1 MCVVLTPLGSG
12 HRVVRPAKPIAAGLG
27 RGLSRTRAHV
37 FSHLL
42 TQLYRLLAVVAVAA
56 ATGAEMGLSVR
67 IFAITGL
74 VLIFA
79 IMVFVRIFAIM
90 VVMLIFATIGFVLI
104 FATMGLV
111 LIFAIMGSVRPFA
124 ALVAVVARIFCVD
137 VMNVGV
143 VVPAYG
149 AIETAGFL
157 IELPLG
163 GGEQRLHV
171 LVAIF
176 PSCGLDVAIAGYA
189 IEVGKVELQ
198 DAVALAGSEGQLK
211 GHLVGYV
218 LCFTTNVQQSLCAC

>member
-27 RGLSRTRAHV
+27 RWLSRTRAHV

-56 ATGAEMGLSVR
+56 ATGAEMGLSV
-67 IFAITGL
+67 
-74 VLIFA
+74 LIFA
-79 IMVFVRIFAIM
+79 IMGFV
-90 VVMLIFATIGFVLI
+90 LIFATIGFVLI
-104 FATMGLV
+104 FATLGFV
-111 LIFAIMGSVRPFA
+111 LIFAIMMFVRPFA

-137 VMNVGV
+137 VMNVGI

-163 GGEQRLHV
+163 RGEQRLHV

-189 IEVGKVELQ
+189 IEVGEVELQ
-198 DAVALAGSEGQLK
+198 DAVALAGGEGQLK

>member
-27 RGLSRTRAHV
+27 LWLSRTRAHV

-42 TQLYRLLAVVAVAA
+42 TQLYCLLAVVAVAA
-56 ATGAEMGLSVR
+56 ATGAEMGLFVL

-74 VLIFA
+74 VRIFA

-90 VVMLIFATIGFVLI
+90 MFVRIFAI
-104 FATMGLV
+104 MGIV
-111 LIFAIMGSVRPFA
+111 LIFAIMMFVRPFT

-163 GGEQRLHV
+163 RGEQRLHV

-189 IEVGKVELQ
+189 VEVGKVEQQ

>member
-27 RGLSRTRAHV
+27 RWLSRTRAHV

-56 ATGAEMGLSVR
+56 ATGAEMGLSV
-67 IFAITGL
+67 
-74 VLIFA
+74 LIFA
-79 IMVFVRIFAIM
+79 IMGLV
-90 VVMLIFATIGFVLI
+90 LIFATIGFVLI
-104 FATMGLV
+104 FATLGFV

-124 ALVAVVARIFCVD
+124 ALVAVLARIFCVD

-163 GGEQRLHV
+163 RGEQRLHV

-189 IEVGKVELQ
+189 VEVGKVELQ
-198 DAVALAGSEGQLK
+198 DAVALAGGEGQLK

-218 LCFTTNVQQSLCAC
+218 LCFTTNVQQSLCTC

>member
-27 RGLSRTRAHV
+27 RWLSRTRAHV

-56 ATGAEMGLSVR
+56 ATGAEMGLSV
-67 IFAITGL
+67 
-74 VLIFA
+74 LIFA
-79 IMVFVRIFAIM
+79 IMGFV
-90 VVMLIFATIGFVLI
+90 LIFATIGFVLI
-104 FATMGLV
+104 FA
-111 LIFAIMGSVRPFA
+111 IMMFVRPFA

-189 IEVGKVELQ
+189 IEVGEVELQ
-198 DAVALAGSEGQLK
+198 DAVALAGGEGQLK
-211 GHLVGYV
+211 SHLVGYV

>member
-27 RGLSRTRAHV
+27 RWLSRPRAHV

-42 TQLYRLLAVVAVAA
+42 TQLYCLLAVVAVAA
-56 ATGAEMGLSVR
+56 ATGAELGLSVL

-79 IMVFVRIFAIM
+79 TMRFVLIFAIM
-90 VVMLIFATIGFVLI
+90 GFVLI
-104 FATMGLV
+104 FATMGFV
-111 LIFAIMGSVRPFA
+111 LIFAKMVFVRPFA

-137 VMNVGV
+137 VMNVGIV
-143 VVPAYG
+143 APAYG

-163 GGEQRLHV
+163 RGEQRLHV
-171 LVAIF
+171 LVVIF

-198 DAVALAGSEGQLK
+198 DAIALAGGEGKLK

>member
-27 RGLSRTRAHV
+27 RWLSRTRAHV

-42 TQLYRLLAVVAVAA
+42 TQLYCLLAVVAVAA
-56 ATGAEMGLSVR
+56 ATGAELGLSVL

-74 VLIFA
+74 V
-79 IMVFVRIFAIM
+79 RIFAIM
-90 VVMLIFATIGFVLI
+90 GFVLI
-104 FATMGLV
+104 FAKMV
-111 LIFAIMGSVRPFA
+111 FVFIFAKMRFVRPFA

-137 VMNVGV
+137 IMNVGV

-163 GGEQRLHV
+163 RGEQRLHV

-189 IEVGKVELQ
+189 IEVVEVELQ
-198 DAVALAGSEGQLK
+198 DAVALAGGEGQFK
-211 GHLVGYV
+211 GHFVSYV

>member
-27 RGLSRTRAHV
+27 RWLSRTRAHV

-56 ATGAEMGLSVR
+56 ATGAEMGLSVL
-67 IFAITGL
+67 IFAIMGL

-79 IMVFVRIFAIM
+79 TIEFV
-90 VVMLIFATIGFVLI
+90 LIFATIGFVLI
-104 FATMGLV
+104 FA
-111 LIFAIMGSVRPFA
+111 IMMFVRPFA
-124 ALVAVVARIFCVD
+124 ALVAVLARIFCVD

-189 IEVGKVELQ
+189 IEVGEVELQ
-198 DAVALAGSEGQLK
+198 DAVALAGGEGQLK

>member
-12 HRVVRPAKPIAAGLG
+12 HRVVRPAKPLAAGLG
-27 RGLSRTRAHV
+27 RWLSHTRAHV

-56 ATGAEMGLSVR
+56 ATGAEMGLSV
-67 IFAITGL
+67 
-74 VLIFA
+74 LIFA
-79 IMVFVRIFAIM
+79 IMGFV
-90 VVMLIFATIGFVLI
+90 LIFATIGFVLI
-104 FATMGLV
+104 FATLGFV
-111 LIFAIMGSVRPFA
+111 LIFAIMMFVRPFA

-137 VMNVGV
+137 VMNVGI

-176 PSCGLDVAIAGYA
+176 PSSGLDVAIAGYA
-189 IEVGKVELQ
+189 IEVGEVELQ
-198 DAVALAGSEGQLK
+198 DAVALAGGEGQLK

>member
-27 RGLSRTRAHV
+27 RWLSRTRAHV

-56 ATGAEMGLSVR
+56 ATGAEMGLSV
-67 IFAITGL
+67 
-74 VLIFA
+74 LIFA
-79 IMVFVRIFAIM
+79 IMGLV
-90 VVMLIFATIGFVLI
+90 LIFATIGFVLI
-104 FATMGLV
+104 FATIGFVLIFATLGFV
-111 LIFAIMGSVRPFA
+111 LIFAIMMFVRPFA

-137 VMNVGV
+137 VMNVGI

-189 IEVGKVELQ
+189 IEVGEVELQ
-198 DAVALAGSEGQLK
+198 DAVALAGGEGQLK

>member
-27 RGLSRTRAHV
+27 RWLSRTRTHV

-42 TQLYRLLAVVAVAA
+42 TQLYCLLAVVAVAA
-56 ATGAEMGLSVR
+56 ATGAELGLSVL
-67 IFAITGL
+67 IFAITGV

-79 IMVFVRIFAIM
+79 IMVFVRIFA
-90 VVMLIFATIGFVLI
+90 
-104 FATMGLV
+104 TMGFV

-163 GGEQRLHV
+163 RGEQRLHV

>member
-27 RGLSRTRAHV
+27 RWLSRTRAHV

-56 ATGAEMGLSVR
+56 ATGAEMGLSV
-67 IFAITGL
+67 
-74 VLIFA
+74 LIFA
-79 IMVFVRIFAIM
+79 IMGFV
-90 VVMLIFATIGFVLI
+90 LIFATIGF
-104 FATMGLV
+104 V

-124 ALVAVVARIFCVD
+124 ALVAVLARIFCVD
-137 VMNVGV
+137 VMNVGI

-163 GGEQRLHV
+163 RGEQRLHV

-189 IEVGKVELQ
+189 IEVGEVELQ
-198 DAVALAGSEGQLK
+198 DAVALAGGEGQLK

-218 LCFTTNVQQSLCAC
+218 LCFTTNVQQSLCTC

>member
-27 RGLSRTRAHV
+27 RWLSRTRAHV

-56 ATGAEMGLSVR
+56 ATGAEMGL
-67 IFAITGL
+67 F

-79 IMVFVRIFAIM
+79 IMGFV
-90 VVMLIFATIGFVLI
+90 LIFATIGFVLI
-104 FATMGLV
+104 FATLGFV

-124 ALVAVVARIFCVD
+124 ALVAVLARIFCVD

-189 IEVGKVELQ
+189 IEVGEVELQ
-198 DAVALAGSEGQLK
+198 DAVALAGGEGQLK

>member
-27 RGLSRTRAHV
+27 RWLSRTRTHV

-42 TQLYRLLAVVAVAA
+42 TQLYCLLAVVAVAA
-56 ATGAEMGLSVR
+56 ATGAEMGLSVL

-74 VLIFA
+74 VRIFAIMGLVLIFATMRFVLIFA
-79 IMVFVRIFAIM
+79 IMVFV
-90 VVMLIFATIGFVLI
+90 LIFAKMVF
-104 FATMGLV
+104 
-111 LIFAIMGSVRPFA
+111 VRPFA

-143 VVPAYG
+143 VVPSYG

-163 GGEQRLHV
+163 RGEQRLHV

-198 DAVALAGSEGQLK
+198 DAVALAGGEVQLK

>member
-27 RGLSRTRAHV
+27 RWLSRTRAHV

-42 TQLYRLLAVVAVAA
+42 TQLYRLLAVGAVAA
-56 ATGAEMGLSVR
+56 ATGAEMGLSV
-67 IFAITGL
+67 
-74 VLIFA
+74 LIFA
-79 IMVFVRIFAIM
+79 I
-90 VVMLIFATIGFVLI
+90 
-104 FATMGLV
+104 MGLV

-124 ALVAVVARIFCVD
+124 ALVAVLARIFCVD
-137 VMNVGV
+137 VMNVGI

-189 IEVGKVELQ
+189 IEVGEVELQ
-198 DAVALAGSEGQLK
+198 DAVALAGGEGQLK

>member
-27 RGLSRTRAHV
+27 RWLSRTRAHV

>member
-27 RGLSRTRAHV
+27 RWLSRTRTHV

-42 TQLYRLLAVVAVAA
+42 TQLYCLLAVVAVAA
-56 ATGAEMGLSVR
+56 ATGAEMGLSVL

-79 IMVFVRIFAIM
+79 TMRFVLIFAIM
-90 VVMLIFATIGFVLI
+90 GFVLI
-104 FATMGLV
+104 FATMGFV
-111 LIFAIMGSVRPFA
+111 LIFAIMVFVRPFA

-163 GGEQRLHV
+163 RGEQRLHV

>member
-27 RGLSRTRAHV
+27 LWLSRTRAHV

-42 TQLYRLLAVVAVAA
+42 TQLYCLLAVVAVAA
-56 ATGAEMGLSVR
+56 ATGAEL
-67 IFAITGL
+67 GL

-79 IMVFVRIFAIM
+79 IMRLVLIFAIM
-90 VVMLIFATIGFVLI
+90 GFVLIFAIMRFVLI
-104 FATMGLV
+104 FATMGFV
-111 LIFAIMGSVRPFA
+111 LIFAKMRFVRPFA

-149 AIETAGFL
+149 AIETTGFL

-218 LCFTTNVQQSLCAC
+218 LCFTTNV

>member
-27 RGLSRTRAHV
+27 RWLSRTRAHV

-56 ATGAEMGLSVR
+56 ATGAEMGLSV
-67 IFAITGL
+67 
-74 VLIFA
+74 LIFA
-79 IMVFVRIFAIM
+79 IMGFV
-90 VVMLIFATIGFVLI
+90 LIFATIGF
-104 FATMGLV
+104 V

-124 ALVAVVARIFCVD
+124 ALVAVLARIFCVD
-137 VMNVGV
+137 VMNVGI

-189 IEVGKVELQ
+189 IEVGEVELQ
-198 DAVALAGSEGQLK
+198 DAVALAGGEGQLK

>member
-27 RGLSRTRAHV
+27 RWLSRTRAHV

-56 ATGAEMGLSVR
+56 ATGAEMGLSV
-67 IFAITGL
+67 
-74 VLIFA
+74 LIFA
-79 IMVFVRIFAIM
+79 IMGLV
-90 VVMLIFATIGFVLI
+90 LIFATIGFVLI
-104 FATMGLV
+104 FATIGFV

-124 ALVAVVARIFCVD
+124 ALVAVLARIFCVD
-137 VMNVGV
+137 VMNVGI

-189 IEVGKVELQ
+189 IEVGEVELQ
-198 DAVALAGSEGQLK
+198 DAVALAGGEGQLK
-211 GHLVGYV
+211 SHLVGYV

>member
-27 RGLSRTRAHV
+27 RWLSRTRAHV

-56 ATGAEMGLSVR
+56 ATGAEMGLSV
-67 IFAITGL
+67 
-74 VLIFA
+74 LIFA
-79 IMVFVRIFAIM
+79 IMGLV
-90 VVMLIFATIGFVLI
+90 LIFATIGFVLI
-104 FATMGLV
+104 FATLGFVLIFAIMGFVLIFATIGFV

-124 ALVAVVARIFCVD
+124 ALVAVLARIFCVD

-189 IEVGKVELQ
+189 IEVGEVELQ
-198 DAVALAGSEGQLK
+198 DAVALAGGEGQLK

-218 LCFTTNVQQSLCAC
+218 LCFTTNVQQSLCTC

>member
-27 RGLSRTRAHV
+27 RWLSRTRAHV

-42 TQLYRLLAVVAVAA
+42 TQLYCLLAVVAVAA
-56 ATGAEMGLSVR
+56 ATGAELGLSVL

-74 VLIFA
+74 V
-79 IMVFVRIFAIM
+79 RIFAIM
-90 VVMLIFATIGFVLI
+90 GLVLIFATMRFVLIFATIGFMLI
-104 FATMGLV
+104 FAKMR
-111 LIFAIMGSVRPFA
+111 FVRPFA

-198 DAVALAGSEGQLK
+198 DAVALAGGEVQLK

-218 LCFTTNVQQSLCAC
+218 LCFTTNV

>member
-12 HRVVRPAKPIAAGLG
+12 HRVVRPAKPIAASLG
-27 RGLSRTRAHV
+27 RWLSRTRAHV

-42 TQLYRLLAVVAVAA
+42 TQLYCLLAVVAVAA
-56 ATGAEMGLSVR
+56 ATGAEMGLSV
-67 IFAITGL
+67 
-74 VLIFA
+74 LIFA
-79 IMVFVRIFAIM
+79 IMGLV
-90 VVMLIFATIGFVLI
+90 LIFATIGFVLI
-104 FATMGLV
+104 FATIGFV
-111 LIFAIMGSVRPFA
+111 LIFAIMMFVRPFA

-189 IEVGKVELQ
+189 IEVGEVELQ
-198 DAVALAGSEGQLK
+198 DAVALAGGEGQLK

-218 LCFTTNVQQSLCAC
+218 LCCTTNVQQSLCAC

>member
-1 MCVVLTPLGSG
+1 MAIVWCDRQKL
-12 HRVVRPAKPIAAGLG
+12 IAAGLG
-27 RGLSRTRAHV
+27 RWLSRTRAHV

-56 ATGAEMGLSVR
+56 ATGAEMGLSV
-67 IFAITGL
+67 
-74 VLIFA
+74 LIFA
-79 IMVFVRIFAIM
+79 IMGFV
-90 VVMLIFATIGFVLI
+90 LIFATIGFVLI
-104 FATMGLV
+104 FATLGFVLIFAIIGFV

-124 ALVAVVARIFCVD
+124 ALVAVLARIFCVD
-137 VMNVGV
+137 VMNVGI

-189 IEVGKVELQ
+189 IEVGEVELQ
-198 DAVALAGSEGQLK
+198 DAVALAGGEGQLK

>member
-27 RGLSRTRAHV
+27 RWLSRTRAHV

-56 ATGAEMGLSVR
+56 ATGAEMGL
-67 IFAITGL
+67 F

-79 IMVFVRIFAIM
+79 IMGFV
-90 VVMLIFATIGFVLI
+90 LIFATIGFVLI
-104 FATMGLV
+104 FATLGFV
-111 LIFAIMGSVRPFA
+111 LIFAIMMFVRPFA

-189 IEVGKVELQ
+189 IEVGEVELQ
-198 DAVALAGSEGQLK
+198 DAVALAGGEGQLK

>member
-27 RGLSRTRAHV
+27 RWLSRTRAHV

-56 ATGAEMGLSVR
+56 ATGAEMGLSV
-67 IFAITGL
+67 
-74 VLIFA
+74 LIFA
-79 IMVFVRIFAIM
+79 IMGLV
-90 VVMLIFATIGFVLI
+90 LIFATIGFVLI
-104 FATMGLV
+104 FATIGFV

-124 ALVAVVARIFCVD
+124 ALVAVLARIFCVD
-137 VMNVGV
+137 VMNVGI

-189 IEVGKVELQ
+189 IEVGEVELQ
-198 DAVALAGSEGQLK
+198 DAVALAGGEGQLK

>member
-27 RGLSRTRAHV
+27 RWLSRTRTHV

-42 TQLYRLLAVVAVAA
+42 TQLYCLLAVVAVAA
-56 ATGAEMGLSVR
+56 ATGAELGLSVL

-79 IMVFVRIFAIM
+79 ITVFVRIFAIM
-90 VVMLIFATIGFVLI
+90 VFVLI
-104 FATMGLV
+104 FATMGFV
-111 LIFAIMGSVRPFA
+111 LIFAKMRFVRPFA

-189 IEVGKVELQ
+189 VEVGKVELQ
-198 DAVALAGSEGQLK
+198 DAVALAGSEVQLK

>member
-1 MCVVLTPLGSG
+1 MAIVWCDRQKL
-12 HRVVRPAKPIAAGLG
+12 IAAGLG
-27 RGLSRTRAHV
+27 RWLSRTRAHV

-42 TQLYRLLAVVAVAA
+42 TQLYCLLAVVAVAA
-56 ATGAEMGLSVR
+56 ATGAEMGLSV
-67 IFAITGL
+67 
-74 VLIFA
+74 LIFA
-79 IMVFVRIFAIM
+79 IMGLV
-90 VVMLIFATIGFVLI
+90 LIFATIGFVLI
-104 FATMGLV
+104 FATIGFVLIFATIGFV

-124 ALVAVVARIFCVD
+124 ALVAVVARIFCID
-137 VMNVGV
+137 VMNVGI

-189 IEVGKVELQ
+189 IEVGEVELQ
-198 DAVALAGSEGQLK
+198 DAVALAGGEGQLK

-218 LCFTTNVQQSLCAC
+218 LCFTTNVQQSLCTC

>member
-27 RGLSRTRAHV
+27 RWLSRTRAHV

-42 TQLYRLLAVVAVAA
+42 TQLYCLLAVVAVAA
-56 ATGAEMGLSVR
+56 ATGAELGLSVL

-79 IMVFVRIFAIM
+79 IMVFVRIFAKM

-163 GGEQRLHV
+163 RGEQRLHV

>member
-1 MCVVLTPLGSG
+1 MAIVWCDRQKL
-12 HRVVRPAKPIAAGLG
+12 IAAGLG
-27 RGLSRTRAHV
+27 RWLSRTRAHV

-42 TQLYRLLAVVAVAA
+42 TQLYHLLAVVAVAA
-56 ATGAEMGLSVR
+56 ATGAEMGLSVL
-67 IFAITGL
+67 IFAIMGL

-79 IMVFVRIFAIM
+79 IMGFV
-90 VVMLIFATIGFVLI
+90 LIFATIGF
-104 FATMGLV
+104 V

-137 VMNVGV
+137 VMNVGI

-189 IEVGKVELQ
+189 IEVGEVELQ
-198 DAVALAGSEGQLK
+198 DAVALAGGEGQLK

-218 LCFTTNVQQSLCAC
+218 LCFTTNVQQSLCTC

>member
-27 RGLSRTRAHV
+27 RWLSRTRAHV

-56 ATGAEMGLSVR
+56 ATGAEMGLSV
-67 IFAITGL
+67 
-74 VLIFA
+74 
-79 IMVFVRIFAIM
+79 
-90 VVMLIFATIGFVLI
+90 LIFATIGFVLI
-104 FATMGLV
+104 FATLGFV
-111 LIFAIMGSVRPFA
+111 LIFAIMMFVRPFA

-176 PSCGLDVAIAGYA
+176 PSCGLNVAIAGYA
-189 IEVGKVELQ
+189 IEVGEVELQ
-198 DAVALAGSEGQLK
+198 DTVALAGGEGQLK
-211 GHLVGYV
+211 GHLVSYV
-218 LCFTTNVQQSLCAC
+218 LCFTTNVQQSLCTC

>member
-27 RGLSRTRAHV
+27 RWLSRTRAHV

-42 TQLYRLLAVVAVAA
+42 TQLYCLLAVVAVAA
-56 ATGAEMGLSVR
+56 ATGAELGLSVL

-74 VLIFA
+74 VRIFAIMGLVLIFATMRFVLIFA
-79 IMVFVRIFAIM
+79 IMVFV
-90 VVMLIFATIGFVLI
+90 LIFAKMVF
-104 FATMGLV
+104 
-111 LIFAIMGSVRPFA
+111 VRPFA

-143 VVPAYG
+143 VVPSYG

-163 GGEQRLHV
+163 RGEQRLHV

-198 DAVALAGSEGQLK
+198 DAVALAGGEVQLK

>member
-27 RGLSRTRAHV
+27 RWLSRTRAHV

-56 ATGAEMGLSVR
+56 ATGAEMGLSV
-67 IFAITGL
+67 
-74 VLIFA
+74 LIFA
-79 IMVFVRIFAIM
+79 IMGFV
-90 VVMLIFATIGFVLI
+90 LIFATIGFVLI
-104 FATMGLV
+104 FA
-111 LIFAIMGSVRPFA
+111 IMGFVRPFA

-137 VMNVGV
+137 VMNVGI

-163 GGEQRLHV
+163 RGEQRLHV

-189 IEVGKVELQ
+189 IEVGEVELQ
-198 DAVALAGSEGQLK
+198 DAVALAGGEGQLK

>member
-27 RGLSRTRAHV
+27 RWLSRTRAHV

-42 TQLYRLLAVVAVAA
+42 TQLYCLLAVVAVAA
-56 ATGAEMGLSVR
+56 ATGAELGLSVL

-79 IMVFVRIFAIM
+79 IMR
-90 VVMLIFATIGFVLI
+90 FVLI
-104 FATMGLV
+104 FATMGFV
-111 LIFAIMGSVRPFA
+111 LIFAKMVFVRPFA

-163 GGEQRLHV
+163 RGEQRLHV

-198 DAVALAGSEGQLK
+198 DAVALAGSEAQLK

>member
-27 RGLSRTRAHV
+27 RWLSRTRTHV

-56 ATGAEMGLSVR
+56 ATSAEMGLSVLIFTITVSVL

-79 IMVFVRIFAIM
+79 IMVFV
-90 VVMLIFATIGFVLI
+90 LI
-104 FATMGLV
+104 FATMRFV
-111 LIFAIMGSVRPFA
+111 RIFATMGFVRIFAKMRSVRPFA

-163 GGEQRLHV
+163 RGEQRLHV

-198 DAVALAGSEGQLK
+198 DAVALAGSEGQFK

>member
-27 RGLSRTRAHV
+27 RWLSRTRAHV

-56 ATGAEMGLSVR
+56 ATGAEMGLSV
-67 IFAITGL
+67 
-74 VLIFA
+74 LIFA
-79 IMVFVRIFAIM
+79 IMGLV
-90 VVMLIFATIGFVLI
+90 LIFATIGFVLI
-104 FATMGLV
+104 FATIGFV

-137 VMNVGV
+137 VMNVGI

-163 GGEQRLHV
+163 RGEQRLHV

-189 IEVGKVELQ
+189 IEVGEVELQ
-198 DAVALAGSEGQLK
+198 DAVALAGGEGQLK

-218 LCFTTNVQQSLCAC
+218 LCFTTNVQQSLCTC

>member
-1 MCVVLTPLGSG
+1 MAIVWCDRQKL
-12 HRVVRPAKPIAAGLG
+12 IAAGLG
-27 RGLSRTRAHV
+27 RWLSRTRAHV

-42 TQLYRLLAVVAVAA
+42 TQLYRLLAVGAVAA
-56 ATGAEMGLSVR
+56 ATGAEMGLSV
-67 IFAITGL
+67 
-74 VLIFA
+74 LIFA
-79 IMVFVRIFAIM
+79 IMGFV
-90 VVMLIFATIGFVLI
+90 LIFATIGF
-104 FATMGLV
+104 V

-137 VMNVGV
+137 VMNVGI

-189 IEVGKVELQ
+189 IEVGEVELQ
-198 DAVALAGSEGQLK
+198 DAVALAGGEGQLK

>member
-1 MCVVLTPLGSG
+1 MAIVWCDRQKL
-12 HRVVRPAKPIAAGLG
+12 IAAGLG
-27 RGLSRTRAHV
+27 RWLSRTRAHV

-56 ATGAEMGLSVR
+56 ATGAEMGL
-67 IFAITGL
+67 F

-79 IMVFVRIFAIM
+79 IMGLV
-90 VVMLIFATIGFVLI
+90 LIFATIGFVLI
-104 FATMGLV
+104 FA
-111 LIFAIMGSVRPFA
+111 IMMFVRPFA
-124 ALVAVVARIFCVD
+124 ALVAVLARIFCVD
-137 VMNVGV
+137 VMNVGI

-163 GGEQRLHV
+163 RGEQRLHV

-189 IEVGKVELQ
+189 IEVGEVELQ
-198 DAVALAGSEGQLK
+198 DAVALAGGEGQLK

>member
-27 RGLSRTRAHV
+27 RWLSRTRAHV

-42 TQLYRLLAVVAVAA
+42 TQLYCLLAVVAVAA
-56 ATGAEMGLSVR
+56 ATGAEMGLSVL

-79 IMVFVRIFAIM
+79 MM
-90 VVMLIFATIGFVLI
+90 GF
-104 FATMGLV
+104 V
-111 LIFAIMGSVRPFA
+111 LIFAIMGFVLIFAIMRFVLIFAKMVFVRPFA
-124 ALVAVVARIFCVD
+124 VLVAVVARIFCVD

-163 GGEQRLHV
+163 RGEQRLHV

-198 DAVALAGSEGQLK
+198 DAVALTGSEAQLK

-218 LCFTTNVQQSLCAC
+218 LCFTTNIQQSLCAC

>member
-27 RGLSRTRAHV
+27 RWLSRTRAHV

-56 ATGAEMGLSVR
+56 ATGAEMGLSV
-67 IFAITGL
+67 
-74 VLIFA
+74 LIFA
-79 IMVFVRIFAIM
+79 IMGLV
-90 VVMLIFATIGFVLI
+90 LIFATIGFVLI
-104 FATMGLV
+104 FA
-111 LIFAIMGSVRPFA
+111 IMMFVRPFA

-163 GGEQRLHV
+163 RGEQRLHV

-189 IEVGKVELQ
+189 IEVGEVELQ
-198 DAVALAGSEGQLK
+198 DAVALAGGEGQLK